1 MRDVASG
8 HAILA
13 SCKKYKRGGH
23 GYWLARTDSGRPPDL
38 FDPYYPEQAPPLLL
52 RELDRLDD
60 TGSVVCITAFNNFR
74 SDTAD
79 PAAAIERVAAKNF
92 LAAIWSEK
100 MTVTI
105 RNEDDPETV
114 VNRETLGEILQ
125 RDRARKLGEQKG
137 GWLPGA
143 QAYQAWEALEQGERF
158 TLGAGADA
166 YVLPLDQHE
175 ARSSSRVQVFRNGM
189 WITNNA
195 DELEPRRFRGNKPF
209 AAVIMVESGK
219 LARLVRGAEGP
230 EHRGLH
236 RRRLELTDSKELLLL
251 LRKIADEL
259 RLKAGEEEESKE
271 FTPDDFAMWTAGAQ
285 RQAERVGKYRPRRS
299 TGQDKGTALEKAN
312 EGRSIDPRKR
322 KGKKR
327 KKPAGA
333 APKPG
338 RGVSARSSWVAVP
351 GDEGRIH
358 EVRVAWQL
366 RDDGLHAKDVLGVRV
381 RVPSG
386 SDETCEVPLAPRWLP
401 IKSVRFSGHVVR
413 PSDDGYEAQLPND
426 CRNFTV
432 VLAEPATDPN
442 AIEID
447 LVRRR
452 PPTEA
457 AND

>member
-1 MRDVASG
+1 MASG

-23 GYWLARTDSGRPPDL
+23 GYWLVRTDSSRPPDL

-52 RELDRLDD
+52 RELDCLDD
-60 TGSVVCITAFNNFR
+60 TGSVVCITGFNNFR
-74 SDTAD
+74 SDSAD
-79 PAAAIERVAAKNF
+79 PASAIARVAAKNF
-92 LAAIWSEK
+92 LVAIWSGK

-105 RNEDDPETV
+105 RDEDDHETV
-114 VNRETLGEILQ
+114 VNRETLGKILR
-125 RDRARKLGEQKG
+125 RDKARKQGEQKG

-166 YVLPLDQHE
+166 YLLPLDQHE
-175 ARSSSRVQVFRNGM
+175 SRPLSRVQVFRSGM

-209 AAVIMVESGK
+209 AAVIMVESGG

-236 RRRLELTDSKELLLL
+236 RRRLEVPDNKMLLAL
-251 LRKIADEL
+251 LRQIANEL
-259 RLKAGEEEESKE
+259 RLKAGEEEKSKE
-271 FTPDDFAMWTAGAQ
+271 FTPDDFAMWTGGAQ
-285 RQAERVGKYRPRRS
+285 RQAERVGKYRPRGG

-312 EGRSIDPRKR
+312 EGGSIDPPHK

-327 KKPAGA
+327 KKRAGA

-366 RDDGLHAKDVLGVRV
+366 RDGGMHAKDVLGVRV

-401 IKSVRFSGHVVR
+401 IESVRFSGRVAR
-413 PSDDGYEAQLPND
+413 PGEDRYEAQLPSG

>member
-1 MRDVASG
+1 MASG

-23 GYWLARTDSGRPPDL
+23 GYWLVRTDSSRPPDL

-52 RELDRLDD
+52 RELDCLDD
-60 TGSVVCITAFNNFR
+60 TGSVVCITGFNNFR
-74 SDTAD
+74 SDNAD
-79 PAAAIERVAAKNF
+79 PASAIARVAAKNF
-92 LAAIWSEK
+92 LVAIWSGK

-105 RNEDDPETV
+105 RDESNHETV
-114 VNRETLGEILQ
+114 VNRERLGTILR
-125 RDRARKLGEQKG
+125 RDRARKQGEQKG

-166 YVLPLDQHE
+166 YLLPLDQHE
-175 ARSSSRVQVFRNGM
+175 GRPLSRVQVFRSGM

-236 RRRLELTDSKELLLL
+236 RRRLETPDSKRLLVL
-251 LRKIADEL
+251 LRQIANEL
-259 RLKAGEEEESKE
+259 RLKAGEEEKSKE
-271 FTPDDFAMWTAGAQ
+271 FTPDDFAMWTGGAQ
-285 RQAERVGKYRPRRS
+285 RQAERIGKYRPRRG
-299 TGQDKGTALEKAN
+299 TGQDKSTALEKAN
-312 EGRSIDPRKR
+312 EGGSIDPPHK

-327 KKPAGA
+327 KKRAGA

-351 GDEGRIH
+351 SNEGQIH

-366 RDDGLHAKDVLGVRV
+366 REGSLHAKDVLGVRV

-386 SDETCEVPLAPRWLP
+386 SDETCETPLAPRWLP
-401 IKSVRFSGHVVR
+401 IKSVRFPGDVVR
-413 PSDDGYEAQLPND
+413 PREDRYEAQLPNG
-426 CRNFTV
+426 CHNFTV

-452 PPTEA
+452 ASTEA